1 MFAEEVCWNGTVRTS
16 ILKMK
21 LKGFPEMLVLIYQ
34 LQEFISK
41 RNINISVS
49 TKLRDVSIEMGL
61 REQNVKNLH
70 HLFKK

>member
-1 MFAEEVCWNGTVRTS
+1 
-16 ILKMK
+16 MK